1 MKELLKNSGYS
12 DKAIEY
18 FIKKVNVG
26 SLKDPDAFF
35 SYTGTCGDTME
46 MYLKIESGVIKDAK
60 FRAIGCAGAFSAGS
74 ALTEM
79 IKGKTLEQAEKI
91 NEMDLINHLNSIP
104 ETKFDCLSLA
114 RQTLEETIKQYKER
128 EAVIGYQ

>member
-1 MKELLKNSGYS
+1 MKELLNKSGYS

-35 SYTGTCGDTME
+35 SYKGHCGDTME
-46 MYLKIESGVIKDAK
+46 IYLKIESGVIKDAK
-60 FRAIGCAGAFSAGS
+60 FQAIGCAGAFSAGS

-114 RQTLEETIKQYKER
+114 RQTLEKTIKQYKER
-128 EAVIGYQ
+128 EAVIGNQ